1 MAIIYFAEEKIKMN
15 YYQNICDEVVKMGQ
29 DPQIT
34 TEEITE
40 KILMDMQA
48 DTIPIPIVEIVEK
61 GFGIESLSQDLAKPL
76 EGFILI
82 KPGLNNRFK
91 TNRIIRVSKN
101 IEQRQ
106 QRFVMAHELAHYIYD
121 GYCQDSYRDT
131 YIADKHET
139 EEEKKA
145 NEFAAN
151 LLMPRK
157 QFLKMFLVALNEEVN
172 VIKYLSDCF
181 CVTEQAI
188 TRRVTEIMNLDKM
201 IHFGV

>member
-1 MAIIYFAEEKIKMN
+1 MTIINFVAEKIKMSYN
-15 YYQNICDEVVKMGQ
+15 KSICDEIVKMAEDSQ
-29 DPQIT
+29 FTP
-34 TEEITE
+34 EEITE
-40 KILMDMQA
+40 KILKDMA
-48 DTIPIPIVEIVEK
+48 VDTMPVPIVEIVEK

-82 KPGLNNRFK
+82 NPNLHNRFK
-91 TNRIIRVSKN
+91 TNRIISVNKN

-121 GYCQDSYRDT
+121 GHSEESYRDT

-139 EEEKKA
+139 PEEKKA

-151 LLMPRK
+151 LLMPKK
-157 QFLKMFLVALNEEVN
+157 QFLKMFLIALNEDVN
-172 VIKYLSDCF
+172 VIKYLSDYF

-188 TRRVTEIMNLDKM
+188 TRRVGEIINLA
-201 IHFGV
+201 